1 MMRQADLSKCVDK
14 AGDIQMTVAVILMML
29 MNNLTKPAGKTARWA
44 DFSS

>member
-14 AGDIQMTVAVILMML
+14 AGDIQMTVAVILM
-29 MNNLTKPAGKTARWA
+29 NNLTKPAGKTARWA